1 MTFSRTSIRRWRRLC
16 RREPIMT
23 LHDELQAPVAA
34 LFPDQG
40 FRERI
45 DDHLTRALAQ
55 AAERVLEGPVMPDI
69 DMTELRREL
78 EACDFSQPRA
88 LEELIDWS
96 IEQLEHGTVHMLHPR
111 YLGLFNPPANFPSQC
126 ADRIAGAFNPQLA
139 SSGSS
144 PAPVAIEQHVIRAI
158 ALRAGLPEDSAG
170 HFTTNGSEANYTA
183 LICALTRAHARFA
196 DEGVRAFAGPVAM
209 YTSREC
215 QPAWHKI
222 AHQAG
227 IGRSALKLIATDGKG
242 RMDVRA
248 LADAIREDRRRGTV
262 PVLISATAGTTGAGM
277 VDPLEPCAAIARE
290 NNMWYHVDAAWGGA
304 ALCSQRLRG
313 ELAGIELA
321 DSLTIDAHKWL
332 ATTLACGMFIAR
344 EPAILS
350 ETFRVGADFMPSSA
364 ASIDPYLNS
373 VQWSRRF
380 MGLRL
385 FLALAAAGW
394 QGYGAHV
401 ERAVQVTDCAK
412 ARLAARGWSIA
423 NDSRL
428 AVLCVLPP
436 AGSAAVREIVRKVL
450 ASGRAWVAVAKL
462 EGRDV
467 VRICAT
473 HGEVSVA
480 DVDELVIALEAAR

>member
-1 MTFSRTSIRRWRRLC
+1 MAAD
-16 RREPIMT
+16 PIPP
-23 LHDELQAPVAA
+23 PVAA
-34 LFPDQG
+34 LFPERKT
-40 FRERI
+40 RERVE
-45 DDHLTRALAQ
+45 DHLTRALAD
-55 AAERVLEGPVMPDI
+55 AAERVLRGPVMPDI
-69 DMTELRREL
+69 DMTELRRDLASFDFAQPRPL
-78 EACDFSQPRA
+78 EA
-88 LEELIDWS
+88 LIDWT
-96 IEQLEHGTVHMLHPR
+96 IGRLEHGTVHMTHPR
-111 YLGLFNPPANFPSQC
+111 YFGLFNPPPNFPSQC
-126 ADRIAGAFNPQLA
+126 ADRISGAFNPQLA

-144 PAPVAIEQHVIRAI
+144 PAPVAIEQHVIRAF
-158 ALRAGLPEDSAG
+158 ARRAGLPVDSTG
-170 HFTTNGSEANYTA
+170 HFTTSGSEANYTA
-183 LICALTRAHARFA
+183 LVCALTHAHPGFA
-196 DEGVRAFAGPVAM
+196 DEGVRAFDGPVAM

-227 IGRSALKLIATDGKG
+227 IGRSSLRLIGTDGSG

-248 LADAIREDRRRGTV
+248 LADAVREDRRQGRV

-277 VDPLEPCAAIARE
+277 VDPLEPCATIARE
-290 NNMWYHVDAAWGGA
+290 NNIWYHVDAAWGGA
-304 ALCSQRLRG
+304 ALCSERLRG

-321 DSLTIDAHKWL
+321 DSVTIDAHKWL
-332 ATTLACGMFIAR
+332 ATTMGCGMFITR

-350 ETFRVGADFMPSSA
+350 EAFRVGAEFMPSSA
-364 ASIDPYLNS
+364 TSIDPYLNT

-385 FLALAAAGW
+385 FLSLAAAGW

-401 ERAVQVTDCAK
+401 ERAVQVIESVE

-423 NDSRL
+423 NDSQL

-436 AGSAAVREIVRKVL
+436 AGSAPLRELVRKVL

-462 EGRDV
+462 EGREV

-473 HGEVSVA
+473 HGEITAA
-480 DVDELVIALEAAR
+480 DVDELVEALEAAR

>member
-1 MTFSRTSIRRWRRLC
+1 MAEQLA
-16 RREPIMT
+16 P
-23 LHDELQAPVAA
+23 PVAA
-34 LFPDQG
+34 LFPDKG

-55 AAERVLEGPVMPDI
+55 AAERVLQGPVMPDI

-78 EACDFSQPRA
+78 EACDFSRPRP
-88 LEELIDWS
+88 LEELIDWA
-96 IEQLEHGTVHMLHPR
+96 IGRLEHGTVHMTHPR
-111 YLGLFNPPANFPSQC
+111 YFGLFNPPANFPSQC
-126 ADRIAGAFNPQLA
+126 ADRISGAFNPQLA

-144 PAPVAIEQHVIRAI
+144 PAPVAMEQHVIRAI
-158 ALRAGLPEDSAG
+158 ARRAGLPVDAAG
-170 HFTTNGSEANYTA
+170 HFTTSGSEANYTA
-183 LICALTRAHARFA
+183 LVCALTSAHPRFA
-196 DEGVRAFAGPVAM
+196 DEGVRAFDGPVAM

-222 AHQAG
+222 AHQSG
-227 IGRSALKLIATDGKG
+227 IGRAALRLIATDGNG

-248 LADAIREDRRRGTV
+248 LADAVREDRRRGTV

-277 VDPLEPCAAIARE
+277 VDPLEPCATLARE
-290 NNMWYHVDAAWGGA
+290 NNIWYHVDAAWGGA
-304 ALCSQRLRG
+304 ALCSDHLRA

-321 DSLTIDAHKWL
+321 DSITIDAHKWF
-332 ATTLACGMFIAR
+332 ATTMACGMFIAR

-350 ETFRVGADFMPSSA
+350 EAFRVGAEFMPSSA
-364 ASIDPYLNS
+364 TSIDPYLNS

-385 FLALAAAGW
+385 FLSLGAAGW

-401 ERAVQVTDCAK
+401 ERAVQVIERIEK
-412 ARLAARGWSIA
+412 RLAARGWSIA

-436 AGSAAVREIVRKVL
+436 AGSAPVREIVRKLL
-450 ASGRAWVAVAKL
+450 ASGRAWAAVAKL
-462 EGRDV
+462 EGREV
-467 VRICAT
+467 VRLCAT
-473 HGEVSVA
+473 HGEISIA
-480 DVDELVIALEAAR
+480 DIEELVAALDAAR

>member
-1 MTFSRTSIRRWRRLC
+1 MSADRIA
-16 RREPIMT
+16 P
-23 LHDELQAPVAA
+23 PVAA
-34 LFPDQG
+34 LFPDRG
-40 FRERI
+40 TREKVE
-45 DDHLTRALAQ
+45 DGLTRALAD
-55 AAERVLEGPVMPDI
+55 AAERVLQGPVMPDI
-69 DMTELRREL
+69 DMAQLHREL
-78 EACDFSQPRA
+78 SAFDFAQPRP
-88 LEELIDWS
+88 LEELIDWA
-96 IEQLEHGTVHMLHPR
+96 IGRLEHGTVHMTHPR
-111 YLGLFNPPANFPSQC
+111 YFGLFNPPSNFPSQC

-144 PAPVAIEQHVIRAI
+144 PAPVAIERHVIRAL
-158 ALRAGLPEDSAG
+158 ALRAGLPEDSTG
-170 HFTTNGSEANYTA
+170 HFTTAGSEANYTA
-183 LICALTRAHARFA
+183 LICALTRADARFA
-196 DEGVRAFAGPVAM
+196 DEGVRAFGGPVAM

-227 IGRSALKLIATDGKG
+227 IGRSALRLIATDGTG

-248 LADAIREDRRRGTV
+248 LAEAVREDRRHGTL

-277 VDPLEPCAAIARE
+277 IDPLEPCATIARE
-290 NNMWYHVDAAWGGA
+290 CNIWYHVDAAWGGA
-304 ALCSQRLRG
+304 ALCSERLRG

-332 ATTLACGMFIAR
+332 ATTMGCGMFIAR
-344 EPAILS
+344 DPAILS
-350 ETFRVGADFMPSSA
+350 ETFRVGAEFMPSSA
-364 ASIDPYLNS
+364 TSIDPYLNS

-385 FLALAAAGW
+385 FLSLAAAGW

-401 ERAVQVTDCAK
+401 ERAVQVIDCART
-412 ARLAARGWSIA
+412 RLAAKGWTVA

-436 AGSAAVREIVRKVL
+436 AGSPPVREIVRKVL

-473 HGEVSVA
+473 HGEITMA
-480 DVDELVIALEAAR
+480 DVDELAAALEAAR

>member
-1 MTFSRTSIRRWRRLC
+1 MAADRIA
-16 RREPIMT
+16 P
-23 LHDELQAPVAA
+23 PVAA
-34 LFPDQG
+34 LFPDRAT
-40 FRERI
+40 REKVEDR
-45 DDHLTRALAQ
+45 LTRELAAAL
-55 AAERVLEGPVMPDI
+55 ERVLKGPVVPDI
-69 DMTELRREL
+69 DMAELQRDLATFDFAQPRPL
-78 EACDFSQPRA
+78 EAV
-88 LEELIDWS
+88 IDWA
-96 IEQLEHGTVHMLHPR
+96 IGRLEHGTVHMTHPR
-111 YLGLFNPPANFPSQC
+111 YFGLFNPPANFPSQC
-126 ADRIAGAFNPQLA
+126 ADRISGAFNPQLA

-183 LICALTRAHARFA
+183 LVCALTRADARFA
-196 DEGVRAFAGPVAM
+196 DEGVRAFHGPVAM

-227 IGRSALKLIATDGKG
+227 IGRAALRLIATDGTG
-242 RMDVRA
+242 RMDARA
-248 LADAIREDRRRGTV
+248 LADAVREDRRHGTV

-277 VDPLEPCAAIARE
+277 VDPLEPCATIARE
-290 NNMWYHVDAAWGGA
+290 NNVWYHVDAAWGGA
-304 ALCSQRLRG
+304 ALCSERLRG
-313 ELAGIELA
+313 ELEGTELA

-332 ATTLACGMFIAR
+332 ATTMGCGMFIVR

-350 ETFRVGADFMPSSA
+350 EAFRAGAEFMPSSA
-364 ASIDPYLNS
+364 AGIDPYLNS

-385 FLALAAAGW
+385 FLSLAAAGW

-401 ERAVQVTDCAK
+401 ERAVAVIDAAK
-412 ARLAARGWSIA
+412 ARLLAKGWSIA

-428 AVLCVLPP
+428 AILCALPP
-436 AGSAAVREIVRKVL
+436 AGSPPIREIVRNVL
-450 ASGRAWVAVAKL
+450 TSGRAWVAVAKL

-473 HGEVSVA
+473 HGEITLA
-480 DVDELVIALEAAR
+480 DIDELVAALEAAR